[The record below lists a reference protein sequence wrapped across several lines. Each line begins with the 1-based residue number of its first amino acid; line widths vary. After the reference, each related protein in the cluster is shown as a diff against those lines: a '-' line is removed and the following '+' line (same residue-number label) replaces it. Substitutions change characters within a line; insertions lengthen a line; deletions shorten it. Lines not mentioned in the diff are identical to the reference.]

1 MTIYLCI
8 FIYDE
13 EFKQNV
19 NKAIKLLIQSSNQ
32 FKMINNLNLF
42 NTSNFNYLHES
53 YRTKDFLYDINV
65 FNMTKKFKVFNHSI
79 FKISGPKYNF

>member
-32 FKMINNLNLF
+32 FKMINKLNLF
-42 NTSNFNYLHES
+42 NMT
-53 YRTKDFLYDINV
+53 FLYDINI